1 MEAGTIGMWAAAE
14 FRAASIAGA
23 GWVLIALTSVAFA
36 QEMPGEL
43 ESRAR
48 ALAAERLAPLL
59 ETLGRR
65 PTEILPDGVRFEV
78 RFGGDVRGLEVG
90 APVTV
95 RGLRVGSVRAIAV
108 TFDSG
113 SGRLDVPVEIDLV
126 PGSLV
131 MDGERPQT
139 EAAMHA
145 AVAALVARG
154 LRAQLASASLLGG
167 ERGVALDLV
176 ADASP
181 AALGGGPLPL
191 IPSVPTRM
199 DALSATLDQLLAR
212 VEKLPVER
220 LAGELEAVLLAAR
233 ELVTAPELR
242 QAIVDLAAAAGE
254 LRGIA
259 RELAQRADPLIASLT
274 RMADLAG
281 PAAVETLSAAREVIA
296 GPELRVALGNL
307 TAMSA
312 ELRELPARLEA
323 RSGPLLT
330 SAVAATDQAGQA
342 AADARRT
349 IAALDA
355 TFGSRSTFQAD
366 LQALLREVTGT
377 TRSLRQVL
385 DLLQRRP
392 DVLIR
397 GKQGGPPP

>member
-1 MEAGTIGMWAAAE
+1 
-14 FRAASIAGA
+14 
-23 GWVLIALTSVAFA
+23 
-36 QEMPGEL
+36 
-43 ESRAR
+43 
-48 ALAAERLAPLL
+48 
-59 ETLGRR
+59 
-65 PTEILPDGVRFEV
+65 
-78 RFGGDVRGLEVG
+78 
-90 APVTV
+90 
-95 RGLRVGSVRAIAV
+95 
-108 TFDSG
+108 
-113 SGRLDVPVEIDLV
+113 
-126 PGSLV
+126 
-131 MDGERPQT
+131 
-139 EAAMHA
+139 
-145 AVAALVARG
+145 
-154 LRAQLASASLLGG
+154 
-167 ERGVALDLV
+167 
-176 ADASP
+176 
-181 AALGGGPLPL
+181 
-191 IPSVPTRM
+191 M

-254 LRGIA
+254 LRGTA

-274 RMADLAG
+274 RTADLAG

-377 TRSLRQVL
+377 TRSLRQLL